1 MLTRLKLSQ
10 FALVDSLDLEL
21 EGGLCLLTGE
31 TGAGKSIL
39 VEALSLLG
47 GQRAETEM
55 IRTGKDEALVEG
67 TFDFTV
73 AGAIS
78 AQNEAVASLLA
89 GWGIVFEGDL
99 VVRRK
104 LQRSGRN
111 SATVNGAGVTLAQLK
126 ELGALLF
133 AIHGQ
138 HESQVLLDE
147 DAHRNFLDSLPELEG
162 VARTVEEAWLRLH
175 GAVED
180 LDALRR
186 TSAEREARLALLRA
200 QCEELG
206 RIAPKTGEEGDL
218 ISERNRLQHAEQIAE
233 DASAVADILRDSEAS
248 VAAMLAEV
256 GRRIAGLAEVD
267 PEWKAYK
274 SDFVQ
279 AAGVLQAIAGEA
291 ERVASTIVYD
301 PEALEKIESRLAD
314 LQRLKRK
321 YGPDL
326 EDVVSSWEELEREL
340 ARLGERPMSV
350 EEAQT
355 QVDAAY
361 REYLDHA
368 KRLSELR
375 KRGAQSLSISVEE
388 ALRPLALDKA
398 RFQVLLHPRPLDG
411 PESASAHGLESVSFQ
426 FSANPGEPLKPLS
439 RIASGGELSRTM
451 LAVLSASNAAGGPDT
466 LVFDEVDTGIGGRPA
481 EAVGRHLHKLSQ
493 VRQVL
498 CITHLPQ
505 IAAFASQHI
514 RVEKSQEQDLTK
526 IQTSCLSGERRVEE
540 LARML
545 AGETITDTARD
556 HARELLKAAT

>member
-162 VARTVEEAWLRLH
+162 VARTVEEARLRLH

-233 DASAVADILRDSEAS
+233 DASAVADILRDSEAWPRW
-248 VAAMLAEV
+248 
-256 GRRIAGLAEVD
+256 GAGSQV
-267 PEWKAYK
+267 W
-274 SDFVQ
+274 
-279 AAGVLQAIAGEA
+279 
-291 ERVASTIVYD
+291 
-301 PEALEKIESRLAD
+301 
-314 LQRLKRK
+314 QR
-321 YGPDL
+321 
-326 EDVVSSWEELEREL
+326 WI
-340 ARLGERPMSV
+340 
-350 EEAQT
+350 Q
-355 QVDAAY
+355 
-361 REYLDHA
+361 
-368 KRLSELR
+368 
-375 KRGAQSLSISVEE
+375 
-388 ALRPLALDKA
+388 
-398 RFQVLLHPRPLDG
+398 
-411 PESASAHGLESVSFQ
+411 
-426 FSANPGEPLKPLS
+426 N
-439 RIASGGELSRTM
+439 
-451 LAVLSASNAAGGPDT
+451 
-466 LVFDEVDTGIGGRPA
+466 GRPIRA
-481 EAVGRHLHKLSQ
+481 ISCR
-493 VRQVL
+493 RQVCFRL
-498 CITHLPQ
+498 LREKRSGLPPR
-505 IAAFASQHI
+505 SYMI
-514 RVEKSQEQDLTK
+514 R
-526 IQTSCLSGERRVEE
+526 RRS
-540 LARML
+540 R
-545 AGETITDTARD
+545 R
-556 HARELLKAAT
+556 LKAASRTCSA